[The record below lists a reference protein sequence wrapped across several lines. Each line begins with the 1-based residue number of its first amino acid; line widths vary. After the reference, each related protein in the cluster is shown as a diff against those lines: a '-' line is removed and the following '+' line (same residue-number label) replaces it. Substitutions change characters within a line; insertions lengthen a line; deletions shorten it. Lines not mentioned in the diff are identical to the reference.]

1 METFKIDLTEHEK
14 KIAIK
19 ILEIYDDDKLD
30 KIRQELR
37 FKANNHH
44 DFFERKQAQ
53 HDSYG
58 IVDFMDYSDLDIDNL
73 SDSYLVRIFR
83 GLGEYL
89 KDETIF
95 KRVETN
101 KKEVEIL
108 FKKFAHHAK
117 QFFSNSEM
125 NEYLSYIQ

>member
-1 METFKIDLTEHEK
+1 METFKIDLTDNEK

-44 DFFERKQAQ
+44 DFFEREQAR
-53 HDSYG
+53 HDSYD

-73 SDSYLVRIFR
+73 NDSYLVRISR
-83 GLGEYL
+83 GFGEYL

-95 KRVETN
+95 NRVETN

>member
-1 METFKIDLTEHEK
+1 METFKIDLTDNEK

-117 QFFSNSEM
+117 QFFSDSEM

>member
-1 METFKIDLTEHEK
+1 METFKIDLTDNEK

-44 DFFERKQAQ
+44 DFFEREQAR
-53 HDSYG
+53 HDSYD